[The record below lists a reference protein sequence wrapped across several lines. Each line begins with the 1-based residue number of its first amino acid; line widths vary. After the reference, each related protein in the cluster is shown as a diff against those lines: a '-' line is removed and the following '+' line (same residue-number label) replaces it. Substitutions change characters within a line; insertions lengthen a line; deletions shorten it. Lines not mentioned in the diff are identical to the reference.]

1 MKKVLLTAA
10 VLGLLMGAAPLS
22 TQAVTA
28 AVERGY
34 ISVSTTANTELAPDV
49 AEVSIAVQTTDS
61 KSMQKATIQNKEI
74 SDKVIA
80 ALKSMI
86 NTADGDYI
94 KTSDFNASPIYS
106 YSGSRRTLDKY
117 QVSNSII
124 IHTKSIEK
132 VGSMIDKAI
141 ALGATNVDSLAFSV
155 SNYEN
160 QCNDLLAIATK
171 KAQNRANA
179 IAKTVPTSITG
190 IRSMDVSCSA
200 NNAYRPQYRM
210 MMAKNMD
217 AAGAESSSTS
227 IEKGVVKVFATV
239 NASFF
244 VK

>member
-10 VLGLLMGAAPLS
+10 VLGLLIGAAPLS

-210 MMAKNMD
+210 MMAKIWMLQVLNLLQHLL
-217 AAGAESSSTS
+217 
-227 IEKGVVKVFATV
+227 KKVL
-239 NASFF
+239 
-244 VK
+244 

>member
-10 VLGLLMGAAPLS
+10 VLGLLIGAAPLS

-190 IRSMDVSCSA
+190 IRSMDVS
-200 NNAYRPQYRM
+200 
-210 MMAKNMD
+210 
-217 AAGAESSSTS
+217 
-227 IEKGVVKVFATV
+227 
-239 NASFF
+239 
-244 VK
+244 

>member
-1 MKKVLLTAA
+1 
-10 VLGLLMGAAPLS
+10 
-22 TQAVTA
+22 
-28 AVERGY
+28 
-34 ISVSTTANTELAPDV
+34 
-49 AEVSIAVQTTDS
+49 
-61 KSMQKATIQNKEI
+61 
-74 SDKVIA
+74 
-80 ALKSMI
+80 MI

-132 VGSMIDKAI
+132 VGAMIDKAI

-160 QCNDLLAIATK
+160 QCNDLLSIATQ
-171 KAQNRANA
+171 KAQNRANS
-179 IAKTVPTSITG
+179 IAKTASTTVTG
-190 IRSMDVSCSA
+190 IRSLDVSCSA

-217 AAGAESSSTS
+217 AAGAETSSTS

>member
-1 MKKVLLTAA
+1 MRKVLLTAA
-10 VLGLLMGAAPLS
+10 VLGLLIGSASLS
-22 TQAVTA
+22 SQAVTT

-34 ISVSTTANTELAPDV
+34 ISVNTTANTELAPDV
-49 AEVSIAVQTTDS
+49 AEVSIAVQTTDA
-61 KSMQKATIQNKEI
+61 KSMQKATLQNKEI
-74 SDKVIA
+74 SDKVIS

-132 VGSMIDKAI
+132 VGAMIDKAI

-160 QCNDLLAIATK
+160 QCNDLLSIATK
-171 KAQNRANA
+171 KAQNRANS
-179 IAKTVPTSITG
+179 IAKTASTTVTG
-190 IRSMDVSCSA
+190 IRSLDVSCSA

-217 AAGAESSSTS
+217 AAGAEASTS
-227 IEKGVVKVFATV
+227 IEKGGKVR
-239 NASFF
+239 
-244 VK
+244 